1 MLLKEIMTSDPECIF
16 PDDTLQEAARKMRDL
31 DIGPLPVCGAN
42 KSLSGMITDRDI
54 IIRAVAEGKDPRT
67 TPVREAMTGEIIAC
81 FEDQDAARTMQ
92 ERQVRRLVVLNR
104 DKTAGRHRL
113 VGRPGDRVGRP
124 AGGGRGA
131 PGCFRAIATPTLSKE
146 RLRHAVCMQ
155 LAAASRLG
163 SGKQHF
169 QAFL

>member
-104 DKTAGRHRL
+104 DKRL
-113 VGRPGDRVGRP
+113 VGIVSLGDLATESGDRQE
-124 AGGGRGA
+124 AG
-131 PGCFRAIATPTLSKE
+131 
-146 RLRHAVCMQ
+146 AVLQ
-155 LAAASRLG
+155 DVSEPSLPRR
-163 SGKQHF
+163 
-169 QAFL
+169 